1 MLHAV
6 YRRGKSDLFQTECWG
21 KLVSNE
27 TKGADTM
34 TESAKTKLQQALILL
49 LDKEE
54 FERISVSKICKEA
67 RVHRST
73 FYHYYDNQFDL
84 LEDANQFLT
93 QLFLTKFPSH
103 NLSNINIESDLTGD
117 AYLISYLQFVKDHQK
132 IYQIY
137 LHHELDFHHKERFE
151 HLVEL
156 IFTPRFHAQGI
167 QNPVQIAYVSSF
179 FLAGITQVV
188 SKWVRN
194 GCTESIEEMADIIQ
208 ICISRKQ

>member
-1 MLHAV
+1 
-6 YRRGKSDLFQTECWG
+6 
-21 KLVSNE
+21 
-27 TKGADTM
+27 M
-34 TESAKTKLQQALILL
+34 TESAKTKLQQALIFLL
-49 LDKEE
+49 EKED
-54 FERISVSKICKEA
+54 FERISVSKICKQA
-67 RVHRST
+67 KVHRST

-103 NLSNINIESDLTGD
+103 NLSNINIEADLTGD
-117 AYLISYLQFVKDHQK
+117 AYLIPYLQFVKDHQK

-137 LHHELDFHHKERFE
+137 LHHELDFHHKERFD
-151 HLVEL
+151 HLL
-156 IFTPRFHAQGI
+156 ATIFTPRFHAQGI

-194 GCTESIEEMADIIQ
+194 GCAESIEEMADIIQ